1 LKVFSR
7 GKRAP
12 GRIRAGDIVLVVL
25 IVVAA
30 AVSMFLVS
38 RANAGEKGSLAIIE
52 VNGKEVMRIALGD
65 GQQDR
70 TFKVRGMTGYNL
82 VEVRDGRIRMLE
94 ADCRDRICL
103 GVGWVEAPGRAI
115 ICLPHRV
122 VVRVTGKRGGKGKVD
137 TVTE

>member
-1 LKVFSR
+1 MKVFSHDR
-7 GKRAP
+7 RMP
-12 GRIRAGDIVLVVL
+12 GRVKAGDIVLVVL
-25 IVVAA
+25 VIFA
-30 AVSMFLVS
+30 AVISMFLVS

-52 VNGKEVMRIALGD
+52 VNGKEAKRIALGD
-65 GQQDR
+65 GQPDR
-70 TFKVRGMTGYNL
+70 TFRIKGMSGYNI
-82 VEVRDGRIRMLE
+82 VEVKDGRVRMLK

-122 VVRVTGKRGGKGKVD
+122 IVRVTGKRGGNGKVD